1 MYEYQRDC
9 LIANVREKC
18 RFYAADI
25 YSWLRVAM
33 DFAMSKEEGLGCVV
47 DDDTDFAI
55 KDPFAKSINSD
66 RTKIAIEGR
75 SVTVQSCVAQRSRQ
89 KFYFNALHGGCGM
102 YYTEFMDRFTDLI
115 HPREVLL
122 SIFSEELIVRIVD
135 CGQKQTIVAARG
147 KVISDTIK
155 KTAAPD
161 SVYLKATFDAA
172 IYGDTPFDPLSAARI
187 LCCFYQ

>member
-9 LIANVREKC
+9 LIAYVREKC

-25 YSWLRVAM
+25 YSWLRVAL
-33 DFAMSKEEGLGCVV
+33 DFAMSREEGLGCVM
-47 DDDTDFAI
+47 DDDTEFAI
-55 KDPFAKSINSD
+55 KNHAANSIKSD
-66 RTKIAIEGR
+66 RTKIAVEVR
-75 SVTVQSCVAQRSRQ
+75 SVTVQSCAAQRSRQ
-89 KFYFNALHGGCGM
+89 KFYFEALHGGCGM
-102 YYTEFMDRFTDLI
+102 YFTEFIDQLTDLV

-147 KVISDTIK
+147 KVISDTTE

-161 SVYLKATFDAA
+161 GVYLKATFDPD
-172 IYGDTPFDPLSAARI
+172 IYGDTPFDPMSATRI
-187 LCCFYQ
+187 LNCFYL